1 MKLPASVQEIADVLG
16 IERALFLIGQ
26 LPRCY
31 FRDPRWP
38 DAKNA
43 HVIMYVPKVQNLGP
57 SHELVRIVGWT
68 DAVKLC
74 HAFGGEILRPASCAG
89 IYRDFRDQNIA
100 RLLRERVPPAM
111 VAEWFGVSERHVK
124 NLLRENPQEE
134 RRAANDNNG
143 TVPTPKRRTDD
154 KPAKRTKKRA

>member
-1 MKLPASVQEIADVLG
+1 MNLPASVQEIADVIG
-16 IERALFLIGQ
+16 VERAVYLVGQ

-31 FRDPRWP
+31 FRDVRYP

-43 HVIMYVPKVQNLGP
+43 HLIMYVPKVQNL
-57 SHELVRIVGWT
+57 SATHDLVRIVGWI

-74 HAFGGEILRPASCAG
+74 KVFGGEILRPASCAG
-89 IYRDFRDQNIA
+89 IYRDFRDQNIV
-100 RLLRERVPPAM
+100 RLVGEGVPVGM
-111 VAEWFGVSERHVK
+111 VAAWFEVSDRHVK

-134 RRAANDNNG
+134 RRAANDHNQAI
-143 TVPTPKRRTDD
+143 PTPQRRTDD